1 MSEYTQRVEI
11 MECDYY
17 YQLPPKQLL
26 EHCLS
31 FTLLDMRQDG
41 CGPEAI
47 LEQLDAVWMIS
58 HMRYTQTAPIFHDD
72 LLTYRCFPRTTERGR
87 YRQHVDILR
96 AGEKLVDFDTAYIP
110 VHREARHILR
120 LNQLAPLWTVPV
132 PENEAPPLIS
142 IRPDCDFVPCG
153 SDTVRL
159 SDCDKNHHMTSGA
172 YLSMA
177 CNALDYWSGDDSRF
191 MRCMQVDFSSEARP
205 GTQLQFFRG
214 RQGFLHYVRGVK
226 PDGKVAFTAACDF

>member
-1 MSEYTQRVEI
+1 MAEYTQRVEI
-11 MECDYY
+11 MECDYF

-31 FTLLDMRQDG
+31 LTLLDIRRAG

-47 LEQLDAVWMIS
+47 LERLNAVWMIS
-58 HMRYTQTAPIFHDD
+58 HMRYTQTAPIWHDD
-72 LLTYRCFPRTTERGR
+72 LLTYRSAPLCTERGR

-96 AGEKLVDFDTAYIP
+96 DGEKLVDFDTAYIP

-120 LNQLAPLWTVPV
+120 LSQLEPMWTVPV
-132 PENEAPPLIS
+132 PACDAPPLLS
-142 IRPDCDFVPCG
+142 LRPDCGFVPCG

-172 YLSMA
+172 YLSLV
-177 CNALDYWSGDDSRF
+177 CNALDFWAGETPRF
-191 MRCMQVDFSSEARP
+191 MRFMQVDFSSEVRP
-205 GTQLQFFRG
+205 GTQLAFSRG
-214 RQGFLHYVRGVK
+214 EADGLCYVRGSK
-226 PDGKVAFTAACDF
+226 PDGKAAFTAACVF

>member
-1 MSEYTQRVEI
+1 MAEYIQRVEI

-31 FTLLDMRQDG
+31 LTLLDMRQDG

-47 LEQLDAVWMIS
+47 LERLNAVWMIS
-58 HMRYTQTAPIFHDD
+58 HMRYTQSAPIMHDD
-72 LLTYRCFPRTTERGR
+72 LLTYRSFPRTTERGR

-96 AGEKLVDFDTAYIP
+96 DGKKLVDFDTSYIP

-120 LNQLAPLWTVPV
+120 LNQLEPMWTVP
-132 PENEAPPLIS
+132 PEACDAPPLLS
-142 IRPDCDFVPCG
+142 IRPECEFVPCG
-153 SDTVRL
+153 GDTVRL

-172 YLSMA
+172 YLSMV
-177 CNALDYWSGDDSRF
+177 CNALDFWESESPRYMRF
-191 MRCMQVDFSSEARP
+191 MQVDFSSEVRP
-205 GTQLQFFRG
+205 GTALEFFRG
-214 RQGFLHYVRGVK
+214 ESWFLHYVRGVK
-226 PDGKVAFTAACDF
+226 PDGKIAFTAACEF